1 MSYEVTYKGHQ
12 RIDDTG
18 KPYYVNEYTESYT
31 VPTQYKVFFTLSLF
45 CGFRKGETLA
55 LHWNDID
62 LREKKISISKS
73 VGMTENL
80 WGIQHLISILQSIY
94 TAIMNG
100 CRIIQTKQSPRD

>member
-1 MSYEVTYKGHQ
+1 MLKLLIFIKSLDMSYEVTYKGHQ

-73 VGMTENL
+73 VGMTENGFDYL
-80 WGIQHLISILQSIY
+80 
-94 TAIMNG
+94 
-100 CRIIQTKQSPRD
+100 